1 MTFFIGVARRRGKS
15 MERGIEDWKFLL
27 VRLVVTESPKTSGN
41 QTVTSLN
48 KALSIE
54 IRRRCI

>member
-1 MTFFIGVARRRGKS
+1 MTIFDGVVRRRGKS
-15 MERGIEDWKFLL
+15 LERGIGDWKFLL
-27 VRLVVTESPKTSGN
+27 VRLMVTESPKISGN

-48 KALSIE
+48 EVLSIE